1 MKNVWLA
8 TFLLA
13 LAVGLVVFNALWGE
27 AKLQSLLSLAEQDRP
42 EEALQEFL
50 KAEPYLALTVHEAA
64 LKNVELSLREMV
76 VWQRSRPGE
85 YAAAKE
91 RFCIY
96 LAEIGSKEKFTFSNL
111 F

>member
-8 TFLLA
+8 TFLLV

-50 KAEPYLALTVHEAA
+50 RPLKTVALQLFTAWQTV
-64 LKNVELSLREMV
+64 LQVCLMKKS
-76 VWQRSRPGE
+76 
-85 YAAAKE
+85 
-91 RFCIY
+91 
-96 LAEIGSKEKFTFSNL
+96 
-111 F
+111 